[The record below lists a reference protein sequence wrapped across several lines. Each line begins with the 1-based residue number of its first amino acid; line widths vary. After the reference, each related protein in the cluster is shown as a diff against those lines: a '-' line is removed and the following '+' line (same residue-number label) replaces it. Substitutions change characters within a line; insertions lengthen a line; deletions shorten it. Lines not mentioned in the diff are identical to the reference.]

1 MRMHA
6 KESNLSGATW
16 GLPLIGLFG
25 TIAGM
30 LFAVGRMGTEP
41 EWKTALEAVGFS
53 LGVVGISLIVLMP
66 AVRSR
71 RELLRDCVSFDSNR
85 RIPTPH
91 TVLQGNWDV
100 T

>member
-6 KESNLSGATW
+6 KDSNLSGATW
-16 GLPLIGLFG
+16 GLPLIGLVG
-25 TIAGM
+25 TVAGM
-30 LFAVGRMGTEP
+30 LFAFSRIGTEP
-41 EWKTALEAVGFS
+41 EWKAVLEAVGFS
-53 LGVVGISLIVLMP
+53 LGVVAISLIVLML

-71 RELLRDCVSFDSNR
+71 RELCRDCVSFNSNR